1 MIEHLFIKFLF
12 LDRCSFINI
21 LSEIIHPPPYVKP
34 HNYPGNKF
42 YFIKSHLIPS
52 LFFPYSAHKK
62 IPDNKIAPNTKISSI
77 EKGIQHTIYDNT
89 AEIVGYKETAYHSAM
104 LVLYLVDRMNAVK
117 SKSIRYLECFIY
129 ITLLFAHKLFYQF
142 CGFWR

>member
-1 MIEHLFIKFLF
+1 MLFHKYFVGNNSSPTLCKTTQLSRQQVLF
-12 LDRCSFINI
+12 HK
-21 LSEIIHPPPYVKP
+21 EPPYT
-34 HNYPGNKF
+34 
-42 YFIKSHLIPS
+42 IS
-52 LFFPYSAHKK
+52 LFFLYRAQKK

-77 EKGIQHTIYDNT
+77 EKGIQHTINDNT

-104 LVLYLVDRMNAVK
+104 LVLYLVDRINAVK

>member
-52 LFFPYSAHKK
+52 LFFSYSAHKK
-62 IPDNKIAPNTKISSI
+62 KYPTIKLPL
-77 EKGIQHTIYDNT
+77 IQN
-89 AEIVGYKETAYHSAM
+89 
-104 LVLYLVDRMNAVK
+104 
-117 SKSIRYLECFIY
+117 
-129 ITLLFAHKLFYQF
+129 LLHRERNPAHNI
-142 CGFWR
+142 